1 MNHHWK
7 AMCAAMDEAWNVHVE
22 LPDSIVQ
29 ELTPTADALLLGTSH
44 FAEHGIFNPIAA
56 YGIEFGRREEDAGLP
71 EISLKEYVE
80 RWPHKPE
87 FFQYFERSNGY
98 STFAGILFRNTNV
111 LISLQWTTGHGLDWF
126 YVDTFNKFIQSECVS
141 GENEGEKAIVVYSE
155 YRQQAYTASQNE
167 LSWQVESTDDAVLL
181 PLPNGYGMVGNWS
194 HDMQNLD
201 GNSDVYDL
209 SMLTQVDIPRHSLIG
224 EAVHFLQ
231 ECTAGFLK
239 ARGAN
244 E

>member
-1 MNHHWK
+1 MNDHWK

-44 FAEHGIFNPIAA
+44 FAEDGIFDPIAA
-56 YGIEFGRREEDAGLP
+56 YGIEFGRREEDAGLS

-98 STFAGILFRNTNV
+98 STFAGILFRNANV

-126 YVDTFNKFIQSECVS
+126 YVDTFNKFIQSERVS

-155 YRQQAYTASQNE
+155 YRQQAYIASQNE
-167 LSWQVESTDDAVLL
+167 LSWHAKSTDDAVLL

-201 GNSDVYDL
+201 DNSDVYDL
-209 SMLTQVDIPRHSLIG
+209 SDLTQLDIYRHSLIG
-224 EAVHFLQ
+224 EAIHFLR
-231 ECTAGFLK
+231 ECTAGFFK

-244 E
+244 G

>member
-1 MNHHWK
+1 
-7 AMCAAMDEAWNVHVE
+7 MDESWNIHID
-22 LPDSIVQ
+22 LPDAIIK
-29 ELTPTADALLLGTSH
+29 ELTPTAGEPYLGTSH
-44 FAEHGIFNPIAA
+44 FAENGVFDPIAA

-98 STFAGILFRNTNV
+98 STFAGIFFRNANV

-126 YVDTFNKFIQSECVS
+126 YIDTFNKFIQSERVS

-155 YRQQAYTASQNE
+155 YRQQAYIASQNE
-167 LSWQVESTDDAVLL
+167 FSWNVASTDDAVLL
-181 PLPNGYGMVGNWS
+181 PLPIGYGMVGNWS
-194 HDMQNLD
+194 HDIQNLD

-209 SMLTQVDIPRHSLIG
+209 SMLTQIDIPRHSLIG
-224 EAVHFLQ
+224 EAAHFLR
-231 ECTAGFLK
+231 ECTAGFFK

-244 E
+244 G